1 MVDNKLVLLNEI
13 DSIIQAASDGSNVK
27 ISADLGVVDLW
38 LAQNAAKNGFNIFGF
53 RHTIDNYFVK
63 HIRKQHG
70 NEEIERARGQRAVTD
85 EDLRQIPF
93 IIENPDFLIYGAKN
107 DLKNN
112 TISFVKNSENGSTL
126 FVEEIRNG
134 RRRLACDTMY
144 KLAGTSDACS
154 LARNPTLYAR
164 NDTSTIKIIDVNA
177 GNVKATN

>member
-1 MVDNKLVLLNEI
+1 MVDNKPVLLNEI
-13 DSIIQAASDGSNVK
+13 DSVILAASDGSNVK

-38 LAQNAAKNGFNIFGF
+38 LAQNAAKNGLNIFGF

-63 HIRKQHG
+63 HIRKQYG

-112 TISFVKNSENGSTL
+112 TIIFVKNSENGSSL